1 VRALGLSV
9 WLASLAL
16 GCAAPPPRSPA
27 EGLPRYGAE
36 DATLLDDGLSGHLFE
51 TAFVPGNAGED
62 AHFRDR
68 VLRAEQIWIVKVA
81 TVSREGSLGDNRRYG
96 LSFKPLASL
105 SGALPAEPISLTI
118 SGKDPAFHWLD
129 RVQGGWVG
137 HEVVLMV
144 RHYRDGDKV
153 VLHFHG
159 EPNSPT
165 LQSQILQIR
174 RAP

>member
-1 VRALGLSV
+1 
-9 WLASLAL
+9 
-16 GCAAPPPRSPA
+16 
-27 EGLPRYGAE
+27 LPRYGAE

-51 TAFVPGNAGED
+51 TAFVPGNAGDD

-68 VLRAEQIWIVKVA
+68 VLRAEQIWLVKVA
-81 TVSREGSLGDNRRYG
+81 TVSREGSLGENRSYA
-96 LSFKPLASL
+96 LSFKPLESL
-105 SGALPAEPISLTI
+105 AGALPSAPISLTI

-137 HEVVLMV
+137 HEVLLMV
-144 RHYRDGDKV
+144 RRYREGDKV

-159 EPNSPT
+159 EPNSAA